1 MQNTSAPSSAPA
13 PTAARRNPL
22 SAIIAVAL
30 GAAAIGAF
38 YVWDVMPRLDAKK
51 AMAQT
56 QKDTRPNVVVV
67 PAQRGKA
74 NTELSLP
81 GTLLPIQETPI
92 YARTNGYVKHWHT
105 DIGSKVQMG
114 QLLAEIDTPELDREL
129 KQAGAKVQQA
139 QANMAIAKSTADRW
153 QSLLGKGAVSQQAV
167 DEKASAYLAQRADLA
182 AEQANLARLRELKS
196 FQRVSAPFSGI
207 ITGRQV
213 EIGQLIAAGNTDPN
227 RWLFKL
233 AKTDTLRIYVSV
245 PQSHVRMVQPNLPVA
260 VTLREFQGKTFDAK
274 IMRTAGALDAQS
286 KTLTTEIHVPNADGA
301 LLAGMYAQVKFSLTQ
316 ADPSILIPANTL
328 IVRADGPQV
337 AAVANDIVQMRK
349 VSLGRDLGTQIEVLS
364 GLNENEMII
373 TNPTDAMRDGLVVKA
388 AVAPPPADK
397 PGEKPAE
404 KPAPKAEK
412 APAHQVAGKDK

>member
-1 MQNTSAPSSAPA
+1 MQNSSSPSAPA
-13 PTAARRNPL
+13 PATRRNPL
-22 SAIIAVAL
+22 SAIIAVAV

-56 QKDTRPNVVVV
+56 AKDTRPNVVVV
-67 PAQRGKA
+67 AAQRGKA

-92 YARTNGYVKHWHT
+92 YARTNGYVRNWHA
-105 DIGSKVQMG
+105 DIGSKVSAG

-129 KQAGAKVQQA
+129 KQAAAKVQQA
-139 QANMAIAKSTADRW
+139 QANMRIAKSTADRW
-153 QSLLGKGAVSQQAV
+153 QSLLAQGAVSRQAV
-167 DEKASAYLAQRADLA
+167 DEKASVYEAQRADLA
-182 AEQANLARLRELKS
+182 AEQANVSRLRELKS
-196 FQRVSAPFSGI
+196 FQRVTAPFSGI
-207 ITGRQV
+207 ITSRQI
-213 EIGQLIAAGNTDPN
+213 EIGQLIASGSTDAD

-233 AKTDTLRIYVSV
+233 AKTDTLRMYVSV
-245 PQSHVRMVQPNLPVA
+245 PQNYVRMVQPNVPVA

-286 KTLTTEIHVPNADGA
+286 KTLTTEVHVPNADGA

-316 ADPSILIPANTL
+316 TEPSILIPANTL

-337 AAVANDIVQMRK
+337 AAVADDVVQMRK
-349 VSLGRDLGTQIEVLS
+349 VGIGRDLGTQLEVLT
-364 GLNENEMII
+364 GLNENELIV
-373 TNPTDAMRDGLVVKA
+373 TNPTDVMRDGLAVKA
-388 AVAPPPADK
+388 TLAPPPDK

-404 KPAPKAEK
+404 KAVPKAQ
-412 APAHQVAGKDK
+412 APAASPNQVAGKVK